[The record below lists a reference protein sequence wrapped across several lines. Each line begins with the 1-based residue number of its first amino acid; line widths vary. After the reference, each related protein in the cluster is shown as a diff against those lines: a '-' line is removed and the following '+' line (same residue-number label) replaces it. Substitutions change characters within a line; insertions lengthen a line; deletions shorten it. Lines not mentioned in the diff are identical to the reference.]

1 MLAQT
6 RFAALAAS
14 LIVGGAA
21 LLFAPTSAAAQA
33 EPPPSV
39 RLDVHA
45 DFGWYHSFGAGARVD
60 IPVVRDGF
68 IRSSDVSDDLSIS
81 PGLELFSAYGPYS
94 GMGLI
99 PMVMVQWNLYFAHQF
114 SFFLEAGIAALF
126 APSGWSKHYYDQVIA
141 PVGQLGFRWH
151 FSDAMAL
158 LIRVGWPA
166 GTQIGLAFDL

>member
-1 MLAQT
+1 MQSRMGFT
-6 RFAALAAS
+6 VFVGALA
-14 LIVGGAA
+14 VGLAA
-21 LLFAPTSAAAQA
+21 LLSAPALADAQA
-33 EPPPSV
+33 GPPPSV
-39 RLDVHA
+39 RLDIHG

-114 SFFLEAGIAALF
+114 SFFLEAGIALLF
-126 APSGWSKHYYDQVIA
+126 APSGWSNHYYDQVVA

-151 FSDAMAL
+151 LSDAMAL

-166 GTQIGLAFDL
+166 GTQIGVAFDL